1 MKVYVINSSVDK
13 DRAKFSTCL
22 ANRLKEKGKTLL
34 ISTKRSESNIED
46 FYGKDGMITYDLAD
60 YFTDLASFGDVC
72 VKEDDKLN
80 FIIAPL
86 ISNKHD
92 ITKEDIEKLTKEGD
106 YKYIVFDKLDL
117 ALIQDKKSV
126 FIVEENKIP
135 ATIKEDDFF
144 LNGVGADFDVR
155 LFKEKIESI
164 GKNFL
169 GEVKLGDGFD
179 KIIDNLL
186 NDNYVAVPNL
196 SFFEKLKMKFSKW
209 QTLYL

>member
-13 DRAKFSTCL
+13 DRAKFSTSL

-34 ISTKRSESNIED
+34 VSSKRSESNIED

-60 YFTDLASFGDVC
+60 YFTDLASFDDVC
-72 VKEDDKLN
+72 VKEDDRLN

-86 ISNKHD
+86 LSNKHD
-92 ITKEDIEKLTKEGD
+92 IVKEDIEKLIKEGD

-117 ALIQDKKSV
+117 DLIQDKKSV

-135 ATIKEDDFF
+135 ASIKEDDFF
-144 LNGVGADFDVR
+144 LNGVGADFDTR
-155 LFKEKIESI
+155 MYKEKIESI

-169 GEVKLGDGFD
+169 GEVELGDGFD

-186 NDNYVAVPNL
+186 NDNYVVVPNL
-196 SFFEKLKMKFSKW
+196 SFFEKLKMKFSK
-209 QTLYL
+209 